1 LHAETVRAVVFAFAF
16 LAFGSAS
23 YGQEQ
28 ERKLVDRLLNP
39 DTRLSNP
46 DQNKTFNGGRE
57 APTRSA
63 STKAFYVSEKKL
75 TKSFLADRQAP
86 TSTFSTRRYTTKL
99 AAVPASPP
107 MKGFETKK
115 ARDLLMNKYPTKNY
129 ATRDF
134 AGNKPF
140 VEQGKSQKALH
151 AQDRPLTIDEVR
163 ELLNKNK

>member
-1 LHAETVRAVVFAFAF
+1 VRTALFTFAF
-16 LAFGSAS
+16 LVFATVGHA
-23 YGQEQ
+23 QEQ

-39 DTRLSNP
+39 NTTLSNP
-46 DQNKTFNGGRE
+46 DQNKKFNGGTE

-86 TSTFSTRRYTTKL
+86 TSTFSTRNYTTKS
-99 AAVPASPP
+99 ATVPASPP
-107 MKGFETKK
+107 VKGFETKK
-115 ARDLLMNKYPTKNY
+115 ARDVSTNKYSTKNY

-134 AGNKPF
+134 AGNRPF
-140 VEQGKSQKALH
+140 LEQGKSQKALH